1 MTRSS
6 SEDFHR
12 PVMAAEVVRNLLRD
26 PDGVYLDL
34 TVGGGGHMTAM
45 SEKLSSTGRLYG
57 VDRDSR
63 AIERAR
69 KQLTE
74 APQVKQ
80 IVQGKFSEI
89 KSIVQNWED
98 NRFDGILLD
107 LGVSS
112 AQIDHPERGFSFR
125 FDGPLDMRMDS
136 TEGISASEF
145 LADVDKKE
153 LTKIIFKFGEERQA
167 ARIAASIVM
176 EREKRGII
184 TTGQL
189 ASIVSSIV
197 RGPHR
202 TKSLAR
208 VFQALRIYINK
219 ELEQLEKV
227 LPAACDL
234 LLPSGRIAV
243 ISYHSLEDRIVKQFL
258 RKQSKPQCT
267 CPPRLPVCQCNAVSK
282 MKVIT
287 RKAIKASDE
296 EIAGNSR
303 ARSASLRVG
312 EML

>member
-1 MTRSS
+1 
-6 SEDFHR
+6 
-12 PVMAAEVVRNLLRD
+12 MATEVVRNLLTN
-26 PDGVYLDL
+26 PNGVYLDL
-34 TVGGGGHMTAM
+34 TVGGGGHMSALI
-45 SEKLSSTGRLYG
+45 EKLSSRGRIYG

-69 KQLTE
+69 KQVSKTS
-74 APQVKQ
+74 QVRQ

-98 NRFDGILLD
+98 TRFDGILLD

-112 AQIDHPERGFSFR
+112 AQIDQPERGFSFR
-125 FDGPLDMRMDS
+125 FDGPLDMRMDPA
-136 TEGISASEF
+136 EGIPASEF
-145 LADVDKKE
+145 LAVVDKKE

-189 ASIVSSIV
+189 ADIVSSII

-227 LPAACDL
+227 LPDACDL
-234 LLPSGRIAV
+234 LLPSGRLAV
-243 ISYHSLEDRIVKQFL
+243 ISYHSLEDRIVKHFF
-258 RKQSKPQCT
+258 RKQSKPLCT
-267 CPPRLPVCQCNAVSK
+267 CPPRLPVCQCGAVTK
-282 MKVIT
+282 MNVIT
-287 RKAIKASDE
+287 RRAIKASDQE
-296 EIAGNSR
+296 VEQNPR
-303 ARSASLRVG
+303 ARSARLRVG
-312 EML
+312 GMI